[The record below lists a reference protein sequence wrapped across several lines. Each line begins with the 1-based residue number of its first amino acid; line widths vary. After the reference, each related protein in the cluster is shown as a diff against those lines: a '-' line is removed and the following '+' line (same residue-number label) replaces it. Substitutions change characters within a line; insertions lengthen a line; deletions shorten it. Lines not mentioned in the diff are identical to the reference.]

1 LRANRHI
8 PEADE
13 LIHRI
18 GLKLCEDCFESREVA
33 VDV

>member
-13 LIHRI
+13 LIHRVV
-18 GLKLCEDCFESREVA
+18 LEHCEDCFESRKVA